1 MIQIVKSDVWSK
13 SYRKF
18 QFWRCRFFVN
28 DLGFDT
34 ITILICIAT
43 DPIHL
48 FIMFAFFSIYLFF
61 IHYFKTIDECKVFG
75 GDTGFC
81 SFFQHDQFF
90 NLITNTVV
98 ILEGLLYFEF
108 LMISLTIV
116 SVLKMTFFRNS
127 IRSDQLN

>member
-90 NLITNTVV
+90 NLITNIVV